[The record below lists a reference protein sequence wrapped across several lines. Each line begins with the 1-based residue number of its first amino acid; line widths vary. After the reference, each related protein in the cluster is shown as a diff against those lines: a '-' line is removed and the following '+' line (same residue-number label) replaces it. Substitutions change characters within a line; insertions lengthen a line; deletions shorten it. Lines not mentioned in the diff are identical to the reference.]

1 MWIENKPVYVEK
13 KDHLLNSSMRRLNV
27 TSFPYVQVRRRGKT
41 EYIAVK
47 KSTMTLFLPLS
58 TPLKKS

>member
-1 MWIENKPVYVEK
+1 MCIENKPVYVEI

-27 TSFPYVQVRRRGKT
+27 TSFPYEQVKRRGKT

-47 KSTMTLFLPLS
+47 KSAMTLFLPLS